1 MEYRVLGSTGVQ
13 VSRLC
18 MGTMTFGAEADAE
31 TSAALYARCR
41 DAGIN
46 FYDCANVYAGGESER
61 ILGALVAGHRQ
72 EVVITSKVCFATG
85 PDRNARGL
93 SRYHIMSA
101 AEASLKRLNTDR
113 IDVYFLHHWDDH
125 TPLEETLRALDD
137 LVRQGKIL
145 YPAVSNFAAWQI
157 AKALGVSAGQGWS
170 AFKVV
175 QPMYSLV
182 KRQAE
187 VEILPLAQAENL
199 GVISYSP
206 LGGGLLTGK
215 YTGASSTGRIVDN
228 KMYSIR
234 YGQEWMHDAAIR
246 FAELARSRGVHPA
259 TLAVAWVAAHPAV
272 TAPIIGARNLEQ
284 LGPALAAIDYA
295 MTPELHAELRAL
307 TPTPPPATD
316 RTEEKARGS

>member
-1 MEYRVLGSTGVQ
+1 MEYRLLGGTGVQ

-18 MGTMTFGAEADAE
+18 MGTMTFGAEADAA

-46 FYDCANVYAGGESER
+46 FFDCANVYAGGESER
-61 ILGALVAGHRQ
+61 LLGALVAGHRQ
-72 EVVITSKVCFATG
+72 EVVITSKVCFATSK
-85 PDRNARGL
+85 DRNARGL
-93 SRYHIMSA
+93 SRYHIMNA
-101 AEASLKRLNTDR
+101 AEASLKRLSTDR
-113 IDVYFLHHWDDH
+113 IDVYFVHHWDDQ

-137 LVRQGKIL
+137 LVGQGKIL

-157 AKALGVSAGQGWS
+157 AKALGVSARQSWS
-170 AFKVV
+170 GFKVV

-187 VEILPLAQAENL
+187 VEILPLAQSENL

-215 YTGASSTGRIVDN
+215 YASQTGAGRIVDN
-228 KMYSIR
+228 KMYSVR
-234 YGQEWMHDAAIR
+234 YGQEWMHGAAAR
-246 FAELARSRGVHPA
+246 FAELARARGAHPA

-284 LGPALAAIDYA
+284 LEPALAAIDQP
-295 MTPELHAELRAL
+295 MPPELYAELCAL

-316 RTEEKARGS
+316 RTEEAARAA